1 LVKTI
6 WRIKTQGNPPPR
18 WRERRARAPHVCAS
32 LRQAGLHPL
41 NEYHILDMIKMP
53 RLGTHKVH
61 STWLPTVSHDPIY
74 KSLHPIKIEMQRILI
89 GAILLSPI
97 IGFGQNEMVENWTEN
112 DTAQYSN
119 LKELARY
126 VYKKEKSEISKDSLF
141 AKYIFFD
148 NILNDTVSERR
159 EGRVAVFN
167 NLFDYFRKTIDS
179 IGWENLDAKPL
190 RFYKNHKI
198 YEPFDEDKAK
208 LKALGGEKMYAKD
221 DNVFAYF
228 RKEEPENPLGVLLF
242 ESETDKLAAWIM
254 INQGGYGYF
263 LTFNLF

>member
-1 LVKTI
+1 
-6 WRIKTQGNPPPR
+6 
-18 WRERRARAPHVCAS
+18 
-32 LRQAGLHPL
+32 
-41 NEYHILDMIKMP
+41 M
-53 RLGTHKVH
+53 
-61 STWLPTVSHDPIY
+61 
-74 KSLHPIKIEMQRILI
+74 
-89 GAILLSPI
+89 
-97 IGFGQNEMVENWTEN
+97 
-112 DTAQYSN
+112 
-119 LKELARY
+119 
-126 VYKKEKSEISKDSLF
+126 
-141 AKYIFFD
+141 
-148 NILNDTVSERR
+148 
-159 EGRVAVFN
+159 
-167 NLFDYFRKTIDS
+167 
-179 IGWENLDAKPL
+179 